1 MRQEFVDDNKD
12 MNNIGTLKDH
22 VHGNLIHDVTVSLVD
37 LEVFE
42 QWRGE
47 WRGEWI
53 G

>member
-1 MRQEFVDDNKD
+1 MRQEFVDENKD

-22 VHGNLIHDVTVSLVD
+22 VHDNLIYDVTVNLVD

-47 WRGEWI
+47 WRG
-53 G
+53 